1 MPELAEVE
9 FFRRRWEVGVGDRV
23 LAVEAHPKVRVFR
36 HGTKRPAVETL
47 RGAVF
52 KRSFRHG
59 KQLLLQFSGEKW
71 LGVHLGMS
79 GELRVEPKPGD
90 YRPGKHDH
98 LALFQA
104 KRVLVFSDPRQF
116 GRIRFDKG
124 AKVPE
129 WFGTLPPEIGS
140 PEFTADLVHRF
151 LQRRAR
157 TPIKSI
163 LLMQEC
169 FPGLGN
175 WMCDEVLFQARIAPR
190 TLGGRFSQ
198 EAATLLWKKIG
209 TVAAGALKYVAG
221 MRESLPEAYGA
232 YGALPVNWLFN
243 HRWSDG
249 GTCPV
254 SGQPLRREVIGGRMT
269 CWSPALQRPL

>member
-9 FFRRRWEVGVGDRV
+9 FFRRRWEAGIGGRI
-23 LAVEAHPKVRVFR
+23 LAVHAHPKARVFR
-36 HGTKRPAVETL
+36 RETGVETL
-47 RGAVF
+47 RGTLF

-71 LGVHLGMS
+71 LGVHLGMT
-79 GELRVEPKPGD
+79 GELRAEPQSRADSYQPA
-90 YRPGKHDH
+90 KHDH
-98 LALFQA
+98 LVLFQA
-104 KRVLVFSDPRQF
+104 KRALVFSDPRQF
-116 GRIRFDKG
+116 GRIRFDEG
-124 AKVPE
+124 AEMPE

-140 PEFTADLVHRF
+140 REFTAERVWHF

-157 TPIKSI
+157 APVKSI

-175 WMCDEVLFQARIAPR
+175 WMCDEVLFRARIAPQ
-190 TLGGRFSQ
+190 TPGGRFSK
-198 EAATLLWKKIG
+198 EDAALLWKEIRA
-209 TVAAGALKYVAG
+209 VAAGALKYVAG
-221 MRESLPEAYGA
+221 MVGSLPEEYGE
-232 YGALPVNWLFN
+232 YGALPAGWLFH

-269 CWSPALQRPL
+269 CWSPAVQQRL